1 MSEAQEKEKPNRK
14 WRLELYPEDPTHL
27 EALSILEQEGYKY
40 VGIKHDKD
48 IVTQEDIDKGKYTA
62 DRLGET
68 KKEHIH
74 VVVKFK
80 NAVWKSA
87 LAKKLGIS
95 PNYILDCKNFDEACK
110 YLLHATKKSA
120 DKYQYG
126 NEELFG
132 SLAPVVVK
140 LLDDTD
146 EGTRALNIIEIIE
159 KHPGRMGYSELIKK
173 AAAAGLYSDLRRMGA
188 FAVGALRE
196 HNEEWYGSQVDNS
209 RVEYD
214 SAKFKRFAEFT
225 GDKDII
231 PL

>member
-1 MSEAQEKEKPNRK
+1 MPESQEKEKPNRK

-27 EALSILEQEGYKY
+27 EALSLLEQEGYKY

-48 IVTQEDIDKGKYTA
+48 TIMQEDIDKGKYTA

-68 KKEHIH
+68 KKEHFH

-95 PNYILDCKNFDEACK
+95 PNYVRDCKNFDEACK
-110 YLLHATKKSA
+110 YLVHATKKSA

-132 SLAPVVVK
+132 PLAPVVVQLLGDDDEGSRVLEIVK
-140 LLDDTD
+140 QVDSFPTRASYRDLLVWACKNGYYSEFRRLGSGVKYLLD
-146 EGTRALNIIEIIE
+146 
-159 KHPGRMGYSELIKK
+159 
-173 AAAAGLYSDLRRMGA
+173 
-188 FAVGALRE
+188 E
-196 HNEEWYGSQVDNS
+196 HNQEVN
-209 RVEYD
+209 V
-214 SAKFKRFAEFT
+214 
-225 GDKDII
+225 
-231 PL
+231 